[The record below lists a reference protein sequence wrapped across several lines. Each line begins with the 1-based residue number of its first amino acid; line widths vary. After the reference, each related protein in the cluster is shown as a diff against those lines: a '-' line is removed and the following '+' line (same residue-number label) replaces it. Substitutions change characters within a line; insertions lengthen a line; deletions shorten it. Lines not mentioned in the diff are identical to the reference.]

1 MENTEKTTIETTENK
16 PKRKVLLK
24 RIEELEPEL
33 KKANDTISSRDWSI
47 RCRERNLDNAK
58 GEVAQ
63 LKAYIAGI
71 KGDAFPES
79 EDK

>member
-1 MENTEKTTIETTENK
+1 MENAEKTTIETTENK

-24 RIEELEPEL
+24 RIEELELEL

-47 RCRERNLDNAK
+47 RCRERELDNAK

>member
-24 RIEELEPEL
+24 RIEELELEL

-47 RCRERNLDNAK
+47 RCRERDLDSARA
-58 GEVAQ
+58 EVAQ